1 MANVRGKRTP
11 HAAASTNGNGQ
22 PAGVMG
28 QRIRRLRTQAGKTLR
43 AQAREIGIA
52 PSSLSA
58 LENGQGG
65 VSLKRLQLVAEHFGL
80 HITELLGEPAAAS
93 GPAGV
98 EIIRNC
104 AAAVPGVRRGSGV
117 LYQLLG
123 SGRDHTIQPYLLSF
137 EPGGGYD
144 RDMIGHAGEEVAY
157 VLHGRVELLIENER
171 HELSQGD
178 LIRFRADRPHAF
190 RNGSSVGVAAVI
202 GAATPP
208 W

>member
-1 MANVRGKRTP
+1 MPPVRTIRT
-11 HAAASTNGNGQ
+11 AAAPQ
-22 PAGVMG
+22 PEDPPAGVMG
-28 QRIRRLRTQAGKTLR
+28 QRIRRLRERAGKTVR

-80 HITELLGEPAAAS
+80 HVTDLLGEPGMPS
-93 GPAGV
+93 GPGGA
-98 EIIRNC
+98 EIIRDC
-104 AAAVPGVRRGSGV
+104 AATVPGVRRGTGV

-123 SGRDHTIQPYLLSF
+123 SGHEHTIQPYLLSF
-137 EPGGGYD
+137 EPSGGFD
-144 RDMIGHAGEEVAY
+144 RDMIGHPGEEFAY
-157 VLHGRVELLIENER
+157 VLHGRVELLIEDER
-171 HELSQGD
+171 HELGQGD
-178 LIRFRADRPHAF
+178 LIRFRTDRPHAF
-190 RNGSSVGVAAVI
+190 RNASAVGVAAVI

>member
-1 MANVRGKRTP
+1 
-11 HAAASTNGNGQ
+11 
-22 PAGVMG
+22 MG

-58 LENGQGG
+58 LENGNGG

-80 HITELLGEPAAAS
+80 HITELLGEPVPGS
-93 GPAGV
+93 PAEGV

-104 AAAVPGVRRGSGV
+104 AATVPGVRRGTGV

-123 SGRDHTIQPYLLSF
+123 SGRDHAIQPYLLSF
-137 EPGGGYD
+137 DPGGGYD
-144 RDMIGHAGEEVAY
+144 RDMIGHPGEEIAY
-157 VLHGRVELLIENER
+157 VLHGQVELLIEDEC
-171 HELSQGD
+171 HELGQGD
-178 LIRFRADRPHAF
+178 LIRFRTERRHAF
-190 RNGSSVGVAAVI
+190 RNASHVGVAAVI

>member
-1 MANVRGKRTP
+1 
-11 HAAASTNGNGQ
+11 
-22 PAGVMG
+22 MG
-28 QRIRRLRTQAGKTLR
+28 QRIRRLRTQGGKTLR
-43 AQAREIGIA
+43 RQAREIGIA

-80 HITELLGEPAAAS
+80 HITELLGEPVTAA
-93 GPAGV
+93 GTDGV
-98 EIIRNC
+98 EIIRSC
-104 AAAVPGVRRGSGV
+104 AAAVPGVRRGTGV

-144 RDMIGHAGEEVAY
+144 RDMIGHPGEEIAY
-157 VLHGRVELLIENER
+157 VLHGRVELLIGNEC
-171 HELSQGD
+171 HELGQGD
-178 LIRFRADRPHAF
+178 LIRFRTDRPHAF
-190 RNGSSVGVAAVI
+190 RNGSSAGVATVI

>member
-1 MANVRGKRTP
+1 
-11 HAAASTNGNGQ
+11 
-22 PAGVMG
+22 MG
-28 QRIRRLRTQAGKTLR
+28 RRIRRLRTQAGKTLR

-52 PSSLSA
+52 ASSLSA

-80 HITELLGEPAAAS
+80 HITELLGEPAAA
-93 GPAGV
+93 ARVDGV
-98 EIIRNC
+98 EIIRSC
-104 AAAVPGVRRGSGV
+104 AATVPGVQRGTGV

-123 SGRDHTIQPYLLSF
+123 SGRDHVIQPYLLSF
-137 EPGGGYD
+137 DRGGGYD
-144 RDMIGHAGEEVAY
+144 RDRIGHPGEEIAY
-157 VLHGRVELLIENER
+157 VLHGQVELLIEDER
-171 HELSQGD
+171 HELTQGD

-190 RNGSSVGVAAVI
+190 RNASSVGVATVI

>member
-1 MANVRGKRTP
+1 
-11 HAAASTNGNGQ
+11 
-22 PAGVMG
+22 MG
-28 QRIRRLRTQAGKTLR
+28 QRIRRLREQSGKTLR

-80 HITELLGEPAAAS
+80 HITELLGEPGLGSQAD
-93 GPAGV
+93 GV

-104 AAAVPGVRRGSGV
+104 AATVPGVRRGSGV

-137 EPGGGYD
+137 QPGGGYD
-144 RDMIGHAGEEVAY
+144 RDRIGHPGEEIAY
-157 VLHGRVELLIENER
+157 VLHGQVELLIENEC
-171 HELSQGD
+171 HELGQGD

-190 RNGSSVGVAAVI
+190 RNASSVGVAAVV

>member
-1 MANVRGKRTP
+1 MRNVRDTRTTATKGNTGP
-11 HAAASTNGNGQ
+11 ASIT
-22 PAGVMG
+22 G
-28 QRIRRLRTQAGKTLR
+28 QRIRRLRAQSGKTLR

-65 VSLKRLQLVAEHFGL
+65 VSLRRLQLVAEHFGL
-80 HITELLGEPAAAS
+80 HITELLGEPVPAS
-93 GPAGV
+93 RFDGV

-104 AAAVPGVRRGSGV
+104 AASVPGVRRGAGV

-137 EPGGGYD
+137 DPGGGYD
-144 RDMIGHAGEEVAY
+144 RDMIGHPGEEIAY
-157 VLHGRVELLIENER
+157 VLHGKVELLIESEC
-171 HELSQGD
+171 HVLSQGD

-190 RNGSSVGVAAVI
+190 RNASEVGVAAVI